1 MAKKIPKITIWIGC
15 LGAPKESIKVGKVY
29 VLNVRIDCF
38 PTPSSLSL
46 VLVSRK
52 ARFNRIENDR
62 HTRINVDDRRGA
74 YAAWSKVRI
83 GNAGNGEAVR
93 ILITPLVP
101 GIVDIDVLFFFKNNL
116 RWTTRLEV
124 ITEMPNLRGVGIKI

>member
-1 MAKKIPKITIWIGC
+1 MVKKIPKITVWIGC
-15 LGAPKESIKVGKVY
+15 LGTEEESIKVGKVY

-38 PTPSSLSL
+38 PAASSLSL

-52 ARFNRIENDR
+52 ARFNRIESDG

-74 YAAWSKVRI
+74 HAAWSKVRI
-83 GNAGNGEAVR
+83 GHAGNGEAAR

-101 GIVDIDVLFFFKNNL
+101 GIVDINVLFFFKKNL

-124 ITEMPNLRGVGIKI
+124 ITEMPNLRGIGIKI